1 MLELIFG
8 TAFAIAL
15 RMLMGHSAIKFTVLK
30 SWLTWFDWLAIIV
43 AVITAVVI
51 VLYLIREIVK
61 LCRENKQG
69 RER

>member
-15 RMLMGHSAIKFTVLK
+15 RMLMGHLAIKFTVLK
-30 SWLTWFDWLAIIV
+30 SWL
-43 AVITAVVI
+43 I

>member
-15 RMLMGHSAIKFTVLK
+15 RMLMGHLAIKFTLLK

-43 AVITAVVI
+43 AVVTAVVI

>member
-1 MLELIFG
+1 MLELIIG

-15 RMLMGHSAIKFTVLK
+15 RMLMGHLAIKFTVLK

-43 AVITAVVI
+43 AAVTAAVIAV
-51 VLYLIREIVK
+51 YLIRAIVELVRK
-61 LCRENKQG
+61 NKQG